1 MAKQKVSSARQRR
14 NADTMAARQSA
25 GKAIAKKAA
34 APVQSARALAELT
47 TKARKALPKS
57 TFAVPSKR
65 SKSGGSGGY
74 PIPDEAHARN
84 ALARVS
90 QFGTPAEQAQV
101 RAAVARK
108 FPNIGK
114 KAAPKKGGK

>member
-1 MAKQKVSSARQRR
+1 MVREKVTSVRQRR
-14 NADTMAARQSA
+14 ITDTQ
-25 GKAIAKKAA
+25 AK
-34 APVQSARALAELT
+34 RAVAQKSHIGYDAVELAELT
-47 TKARKALPKS
+47 TKARKRLPKS
-57 TFAVPSKR
+57 SFAVPAKR

-74 PIPDEAHARN
+74 PIPDESHARN

-90 QFGTPAEQAQV
+90 AYGTPAEKAKV

-114 KAAPKKGGK
+114 SKTKKS